1 MSRML
6 HLHHPFSFQVS
17 FDSFRYSFGAA
28 CASSQSHRDRR
39 RSTSHPYGPPL
50 YTLNK
55 TPLDDLN
62 NKSVKP
68 SDRAYHKVDT
78 LYNPRPRNSNLAV
91 YYLVPLFHIR
101 Y

>member
-1 MSRML
+1 MSRTL

-17 FDSFRYSFGAA
+17 CGSFRYSSDAA
-28 CASSQSHRDRR
+28 YASSQSHRDRR
-39 RSTSHPYGPPL
+39 RSISHPYGPPL

-55 TPLDDLN
+55 TPSDDLN
-62 NKSVKP
+62 NKSAKP

-91 YYLVPLFHIR
+91 YYLVPLFHTR